1 MSKLNI
7 IIPITK
13 IDAETRT
20 VYGVMTEEVP
30 DKAGEIIDYESAKDE
45 IQKWSD
51 GIAMA
56 SDGKSLGN
64 VRAMHGKVAA
74 GKLTDISFDDGA
86 KRVEVAAKVVDD
98 GEWCGRELCKNAIQ
112 RFAVGGFNDV
122 LRHRAVEGRYPILQ
136 FGEFGGDIGGQQVA
150 SSRERLTKLDEDRP
164 EFLKGESQSLG
175 S

>member
-30 DKAGEIIDYESAKDE
+30 DKAGEIIDYESAKAE

-51 GIAMA
+51 GIAVA

-64 VRAMHGKVAA
+64 VRAMHGADLGPVSNSLFEYLSGWLGGPPLYSTRTGTVCLTAPHKGFAIGEAERDQWLFCMRRAMVEAVKGAGFTFVALDLEGFRSGA
-74 GKLTDISFDDGA
+74 LNEALTD
-86 KRVEVAAKVVDD
+86 
-98 GEWCGRELCKNAIQ
+98 Q
-112 RFAVGGFNDV
+112 
-122 LRHRAVEGRYPILQ
+122 
-136 FGEFGGDIGGQQVA
+136 
-150 SSRERLTKLDEDRP
+150 DRIDY
-164 EFLKGESQSLG
+164 E
-175 S
+175 